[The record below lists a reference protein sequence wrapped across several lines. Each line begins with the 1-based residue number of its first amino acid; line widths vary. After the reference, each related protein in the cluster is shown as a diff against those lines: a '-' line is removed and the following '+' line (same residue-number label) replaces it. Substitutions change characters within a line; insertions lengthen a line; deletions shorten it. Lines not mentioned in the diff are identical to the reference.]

1 MDLIYRAFKNF
12 SNQQLRTGL
21 VKELNEDN
29 VGASQFEL
37 FQVISLGLLNKLTLL
52 KKKNLRNNQS
62 SFITR
67 EVRKAIMNRS
77 RLRNKF
83 LKTKSQ
89 ECKQDYNK

>member
-62 SFITR
+62 SFVTR

>member
-1 MDLIYRAFKNF
+1 MDLIYRACKNF